1 MARSHL
7 ANRVDGNHKE
17 IVKHFE
23 AFGCS
28 VLSIADLANCC
39 DICVGLHGRTIMIE
53 IKDGKKVPSARKL
66 TSGEIAFKE
75 SWKGCWRLCES
86 IKDADKIIAELT
98 SPEKLYTR

>member
-7 ANRVDGNHKE
+7 GNNRDTNHNE
-17 IVKHFE
+17 LVNHFRE
-23 AFGCS
+23 FGLS
-28 VLSIADLANCC
+28 VLIIADLANCC
-39 DICVGLHGRTIMIE
+39 DIVIALHGRTIMIE
-53 IKDGKKVPSARKL
+53 IKDGKKPPSARKL

>member
-1 MARSHL
+1 MR
-7 ANRVDGNHKE
+7 ANRIDSNQTE
-17 IVKHFE
+17 IVAHFR

-28 VLSIADLANCC
+28 VLNISSLKNCC
-39 DICVGLHGRTIMIE
+39 DIVIGLHGRTIMIE
-53 IKDGKKVPSARKL
+53 IKDHKKPPSARKL

-98 SPEKLYTR
+98 SADIIYTR